1 MNRIF
6 PYKITIKSSRDRIK
20 DNDPPLKSYSPILFL
35 IPLKFQIPNTSK
47 YTYPPR
53 LDLDYIGSRCGYRDQ
68 QRNERREGKGRQD
81 LRKGPRS
88 VHVPCTR
95 LDYDQQPRTAE
106 GGREGG
112 RELERGDR

>member
-1 MNRIF
+1 MVTAISNGR
-6 PYKITIKSSRDRIK
+6 
-20 DNDPPLKSYSPILFL
+20 
-35 IPLKFQIPNTSK
+35 
-47 YTYPPR
+47 
-53 LDLDYIGSRCGYRDQ
+53 G
-68 QRNERREGKGRQD
+68 NERREGKGRQD

-112 RELERGDR
+112 NSSAGDR